1 MSMAAGFNLLTC
13 AEVAQALGVTPGR
26 VRQFVVDSRLPVE
39 RKVGKSLLFSP
50 RSVAAFARKKRPSG
64 RPKRKS

>member
-1 MSMAAGFNLLTC
+1 MAAGFNLLTC
-13 AEVAQALGVTPGR
+13 SEVARTLGVTPGR
-26 VRQFVVDSRLPVE
+26 VRQFVIEERLPIE

-50 RSVAAFARKKRPSG
+50 RTVAAFARKKRPSG